1 MGLMEKAAA
10 TEFIG
15 LEFATWLYWQSEK
28 SAGKLRLQGLDE
40 FDCWFE
46 APVELTA
53 EYGDATVITL
63 KGGAPLESPEA
74 RRALLEN
81 KKINKAH
88 LRIIW
93 QNQTFTF
100 ALRAS
105 NFAVSGLKLPVPPK
119 SGGDYLDLRF
129 EMFEA
134 FEKFWG
140 QVLEHF
146 LTLRLNDKAWRPERK
161 RMSDWVK
168 SFEGK

>member
-53 EYGDATVITL
+53 EYGDA
-63 KGGAPLESPEA
+63 
-74 RRALLEN
+74 LLEN
-81 KKINKAH
+81 KKIAKAH

-100 ALRAS
+100 AFRAS

-140 QVLEHF
+140 QVLDHF